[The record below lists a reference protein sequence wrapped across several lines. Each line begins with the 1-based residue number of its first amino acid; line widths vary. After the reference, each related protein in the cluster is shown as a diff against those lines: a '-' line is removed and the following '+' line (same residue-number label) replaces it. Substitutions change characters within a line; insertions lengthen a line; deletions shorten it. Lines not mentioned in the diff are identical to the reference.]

1 MIPATILMIFALLLF
16 VWGCVLFPM
25 SDVATVITTITAI
38 VGAFAIWFQMKRER
52 DIKEAE
58 FIMSYNT
65 SFIEND
71 ELGKLEQELENYRK
85 IVESGKKVKEMPV
98 IVREENRHA
107 VINFLVYH
115 EALATFVKNGVLN
128 MSHIDDLF
136 AYRFFLIMNNPD
148 VQEKELCPEAQYYR
162 GCFDLYKKWIRYRR
176 KKGLY
181 IMLEEYSL
189 EKTDAYKKMF

>member
-148 VQEKELCPEAQYYR
+148 PINEIDNIVLNFYHSVFLKDVQSRL
-162 GCFDLYKKWIRYRR
+162 DNR
-176 KKGLY
+176 KRSFKLVG
-181 IMLEEYSL
+181 
-189 EKTDAYKKMF
+189 KVF